1 MSYNMVY
8 DIQKIKKT
16 REMRLSGLSL
26 SEIKRETGI
35 PVSTLSI
42 WFRDI
47 TLTKQ
52 QIDNMNIRVSKR
64 VSRGRLNSLIT
75 VKSKRAFMEKTII
88 DEATKEFKGFVNQPL
103 FITGLSLYWSS
114 GTKRGS
120 AFQFSSSDI
129 NMINIMIMWLNRYMR
144 VDEEVIKI
152 RNYDKYSRID
162 VSRIN
167 VLRKVI
173 AWQKLLIKY
182 YDEEVI

>member
-1 MSYNMVY
+1 MVY
-8 DIQKIKKT
+8 DIQKVKKA

-26 SEIKRETGI
+26 SEIKRETNI
-35 PVSTLSI
+35 PVSTLSL

-52 QIDNMNIRVSKR
+52 QIDDMGARVSKR
-64 VSRGRLNSLIT
+64 ISRGRLNSLIL
-75 VKSKRAFMEKTII
+75 VKSKRVFIEKTII
-88 DEATKEFKGFVNQPL
+88 DEANREFKGFVNQPL
-103 FITGLSLYWSS
+103 FITGLSLYWAS

-129 NMINIMIMWLNRYMR
+129 NMINVMIMWLNRYIK
-144 VDEEVIKI
+144 VEDEVIKI

>member
-8 DIQKIKKT
+8 DIQKVKKA

-26 SEIKRETGI
+26 SEIKRETSV
-35 PVSTLSI
+35 PVSTLST

-52 QIDNMNIRVSKR
+52 QADEMNTRVSKR
-64 VSRGRLNSLIT
+64 GSRGRLNSLIS
-75 VKSKRAFMEKTII
+75 VKSKRVFIEKTII
-88 DEATKEFKGFVNQPL
+88 DEANREFKELATQPL
-103 FITGLSLYWSS
+103 FICGLSLYWSS
-114 GTKRGS
+114 GAKRGS

-129 NMINIMIMWLNRYMR
+129 NMINIMIMWLNRYIK
-144 VDEEVIKI
+144 VDDDVIKI

-162 VSRIN
+162 VCRIN

-182 YDEEVI
+182 YDDEVI

>member
-8 DIQKIKKT
+8 DIQKVKKA

-52 QIDNMNIRVSKR
+52 QIDDMNTRVSKR

-75 VKSKRAFMEKTII
+75 VKSKRVFTEKTLSCP
-88 DEATKEFKGFVNQPL
+88 VNIP
-103 FITGLSLYWSS
+103 
-114 GTKRGS
+114 
-120 AFQFSSSDI
+120 
-129 NMINIMIMWLNRYMR
+129 
-144 VDEEVIKI
+144 
-152 RNYDKYSRID
+152 
-162 VSRIN
+162 
-167 VLRKVI
+167 
-173 AWQKLLIKY
+173 
-182 YDEEVI
+182 